1 MRICLALALI
11 PSVAFGQVDPAYFSD
26 MRWRLIGPYRA
37 GNVYSV
43 SGIPSDPNTYYIGTP
58 EAGVWK
64 TTDGGTVWKPIFDD
78 QHVPSVGA
86 VAVSG
91 SNPKIVYVGTG
102 DPTGWSF
109 TPGKGVYKSTD
120 AGATWRTLGLEQ
132 TKYITSLIV
141 DPHDANIVL
150 VGALGSRE
158 FFGDTSSARGVYRSI
173 DGGKTWKRVLFVDPY
188 TGVGGMTADATNPA
202 IIYAALQ
209 RTKGDSA
216 HPLGVTIY
224 KSIDKGATWHP
235 VAGRGLPKNARFEVA
250 ANGRRVYA
258 ERSGNGRDAS
268 GLYRSDDGG
277 TTWTIA
283 TKQLLSAGGGPIYV
297 DPKNPD
303 VLYLM
308 GTAMYRSTDGGH
320 RVDAL
325 KGSPGGDDPRDL
337 WIDPSNP
344 RRMLLGVDQ
353 GPTITVD
360 GGETWTPWYNL
371 PNGQFYHV
379 STDDHFPYRVCGAQ
393 QDSGT
398 ACVLSRSDFGA
409 IRDNDWYPIGG
420 FEDTYIVTDPLDERW
435 VYSQGW
441 YRVLRRY
448 DRQTGQVAV
457 VYSPSAE
464 DRFSYAPPLAFSP
477 QDPHTLYMGAQYV
490 LASSDNARTW
500 RHLGPEL
507 TSKSIETLAPS
518 PVQSGVIWVG
528 ASNGIIQVTR
538 DGGATWTN
546 ATPPDMPKSP
556 LGPIVE
562 VIDASHKDAGT
573 AYAAVTGFPDLR
585 PYIYRTTDFGG
596 HWDLVANGLPP
607 DEPVTSVRED
617 PVDPNLLYAATLTG
631 AWVSFDR
638 GDHWQSL
645 QLNLPTTD
653 VTDLT
658 IHGNDLAISTYGR
671 ALWILDDLTPLRQVR
686 PAMAASAYLFQPELA
701 YRMRWDNIEDTPL
714 PPEVPA
720 GDNPPEGAIIDYYLK
735 TPAAGPVTLS
745 VYNSQGQLV
754 RQMSSTAPP
763 ADTVRPN
770 IAAYWLAPETAL
782 ATSAGMHRVAWDL
795 RYPPPDVINYSYFGD
810 LLDYREYTLNVHAVK
825 GTTPRVQPT
834 GPLVV
839 PGTYRIELAVGG
851 QTYTQSLVVE
861 NDPRVQVTQAGLE
874 AQLKL
879 QLRMM
884 AGMKVSYAEFAKL
897 QALRATTKD
906 STLAAKL
913 RAVADSGFGP
923 ANRDLT
929 RHLEDM
935 ESGDIDPTPS
945 DIAVVDAD
953 CRAIDSALRRLAT
966 DSASTG
972 GPACDR

>member
-11 PSVAFGQVDPAYFSD
+11 PSVALGQVDPAYFSD

-43 SGIPSDPNTYYIGTP
+43 TGIASDPNTYYIGTP

-86 VAVSG
+86 VAVSP
-91 SNPKIVYVGTG
+91 SDPKVVYVGTG

-109 TPGKGVYKSTD
+109 TPGNGVYKSTD

-158 FFGDTSSARGVYRSI
+158 FFGDTSSTRGVYRSI

-188 TGVGGMTADATNPA
+188 TGIGGMTADAANPA

-209 RTKGDSA
+209 RTKADSA

-224 KSIDKGATWHP
+224 KSIDNGAKWHP
-235 VAGRGLPKNARFEVA
+235 VAGQGLPKNARFEVA

-258 ERSGNGRDAS
+258 ERSGDGRDAS

-277 TTWTIA
+277 ATWTIA

-379 STDDHFPYRVCGAQ
+379 STDNHFPYRVCGAQ

-398 ACVLSRSDFGA
+398 ACVLSRSDFGE

-448 DRQTGQVAV
+448 DRETGQVAV
-457 VYSPSAE
+457 VYSPSDE

-490 LASSDNARTW
+490 LASSDDARTW

-507 TSKSIETLAPS
+507 TTKSIETLAPS
-518 PVQSGVIWVG
+518 PVQAGVIWAG

-546 ATPPDMPKSP
+546 ATPPDMPKTP

-562 VIDASHKDAGT
+562 VIDASHKDAGA
-573 AYAAVTGFPDLR
+573 AYAAVAAFPDLR

-596 HWDLVANGLPP
+596 HWDLIVNGLPP
-607 DEPVTSVRED
+607 DVPVTSVRED
-617 PVDPNLLYAATLTG
+617 PADPNLLYTATLTS

-645 QLNLPTTD
+645 QLNLPNTV

-686 PAMAASAYLFQPELA
+686 SAMAASAYLFQPELA

-720 GDNPPEGAIIDYYLK
+720 GDNPPEGAILDYYLK
-735 TPAAGPVTLS
+735 TAAAGPVTLS
-745 VYNSQGQLV
+745 VYDANGQRIQQL
-754 RQMSSTAPP
+754 SSAAPP

-770 IAAYWLAPETAL
+770 IAEYWLAKPTVL

-851 QTYTQSLVVE
+851 QTYTQSLVVQ
-861 NDPRVQVTQAGLE
+861 NDPRVRVTQAGLE

-884 AGMKVSYAEFAKL
+884 AGMKVSYAEFEKL
-897 QALRATTKD
+897 QLLRATTED

-913 RAVADSGFGP
+913 RALADSGFGP

-953 CRAIDSALRRLAT
+953 CRAIDNALRRLAA
-966 DSASTG
+966 DSVSTG
-972 GPACDR
+972 APACDR